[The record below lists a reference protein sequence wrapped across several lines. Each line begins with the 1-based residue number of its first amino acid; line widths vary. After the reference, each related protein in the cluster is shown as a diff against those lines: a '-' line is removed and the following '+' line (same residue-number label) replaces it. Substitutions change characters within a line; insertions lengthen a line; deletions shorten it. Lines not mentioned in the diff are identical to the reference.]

1 MCSLEKRIRDLIHFY
16 VTENYNNYLKVN
28 QITSILESDI
38 PNVVEQL
45 YDQKK
50 EHIQVFV
57 KSSLKVMLEP
67 AGEMPEDYIIN
78 NLLSEIFRDDTL
90 CKNRLTME
98 IKVHQQKVQTG
109 KVDYNKI

>member
-16 VTENYNNYLKVN
+16 VKENYNNYLKVN
-28 QITSILESDI
+28 EITSILESDI
-38 PNVVEQL
+38 PNIVEQL

-50 EHIQVFV
+50 DHIQKFV
-57 KSSLKVMLEP
+57 KDSLKILLKNEC
-67 AGEMPEDYIIN
+67 PEEYIIN
-78 NLLSEIFRDDTL
+78 NLLSEIFRDDVL

-98 IKVHQQKVQTG
+98 IKIHQQKQQTG

>member
-16 VTENYNNYLKVN
+16 VKENYNHYLQVN
-28 QITSILESDI
+28 QISSILESDI
-38 PNVVEQL
+38 PNVVEEL

-50 EHIQVFV
+50 DHILDFV
-57 KSSLKVMLEP
+57 KDSLKVMLKN
-67 AGEMPEDYIIN
+67 EMPEDYIIN

-98 IKVHQQKVQTG
+98 IKLHQQKIQTG
-109 KVDYNKI
+109 KVDYKKI